1 MIPVPNALIIDYCPY
16 PTKKKKIN
24 PVIILNEEVKKI
36 EKRLIRNSPSFGI
49 SSN

>member
-1 MIPVPNALIIDYCPY
+1 MIPVPNALIIDYYPY
-16 PTKKKKIN
+16 PIKKIN

-36 EKRLIRNSPSFGI
+36 EKRLIRNSTSFGI